1 MTKEIITGVII
12 ETSSPLKLDE
22 LSQAVDIQHEIII
35 EMIEHHLIEPEG
47 HSPTSWKFDDVCLK
61 RAKIA
66 ASFYRDLEINIP
78 GIAIALDLLDK
89 IEHLEQRLRTL
100 ERFEKQG

>member
-12 ETSSPLKLDE
+12 ENSSPLKLDE
-22 LSQAVDIQHEIII
+22 LSQAVHIQHEIII
-35 EMIEHHLIEPEG
+35 EMIEYHLIEPEG
-47 HSPTSWKFDDVCLK
+47 YSPTSWKFDNVCLK

-66 ASFYRDLEINIP
+66 ASLYRDLEINIP

-89 IEHLEQRLRTL
+89 IEYLEQRLRTL
-100 ERFEKQG
+100 ERFEK